1 MIKIKL
7 ERNTRNQ
14 PIFKLR
20 ITDEDIELHKL
31 IKRALIESKQINGEY
46 NYNVPIRFFEVIF
59 KNTPQNQLE
68 IDESSILSYLEFSD
82 DYDENYYYILDVNAR
97 YMKKWRDEGCPSI
110 YKISIDLENKSLYK
124 EIVFKKLKVL
134 NN

>member
-1 MIKIKL
+1 MIKILLDK
-7 ERNTRNQ
+7 NTRNQ
-14 PIFKLR
+14 PVLKLK
-20 ITDEDIELHKL
+20 IKDEDIELHKM

-59 KNTPQNQLE
+59 KNTPKSELE

-97 YMKKWRDEGCPSI
+97 YMKKWREEGCPNI
-110 YKISIDLENKSLYK
+110 YKIRIDLDNKILYK
-124 EIVFKKLKVL
+124 DVVFKKLKVL